1 MNAPTDLE
9 LIQASRDDPSGFA
22 VLFDRHFPAIHR
34 YLNRRYGPEVADD
47 VASRTFVV
55 AFEKRANFRDD
66 CLDARP
72 WLYGIAGREVS
83 RHWRSE
89 ERRLRAHGRMAEDR
103 PADPY
108 EQADSRADAGALRPA
123 IAVALAELNRQERDV
138 LLLVAWAEL
147 TYVEAAQALGV
158 PIGTVRSRLSRARE
172 KVRRRLLAHH
182 SFANSAL
189 KADDFVPEGG
199 LFDG

>member
-9 LIQASRDDPSGFA
+9 LIQASRDNPSAFA
-22 VLFDRHFPAIHR
+22 GLFDRHFPAIHR
-34 YLNRRYGPEVADD
+34 YLNRRYGPEVAEE

-55 AFEKRANFRDD
+55 AFEKRARFRDD
-66 CLDARP
+66 CVDARP

-89 ERRLRAHGRMAEDR
+89 ERRLRAHARLMEDH

-108 EQADSRADAGALRPA
+108 EAAESRADAGALIPA
-123 IAVALAELNRQERDV
+123 IAAALAQLNRQERDV

-147 TYVEAAQALGV
+147 TYQETAQALAV

-172 KVRRRLLAHH
+172 KVRA
-182 SFANSAL
+182 AL
-189 KADDFVPEGG
+189 PNHLSLTPKAPGEAIAVPYGG
-199 LFDG
+199 LIDG